1 MHSLLDAV
9 RIANIMDELASRLAV
24 EITPETET
32 VFVGIR
38 SRGVPLAH
46 RLASIMKEKH
56 GYALPVGSL
65 DITLYRDD
73 FHQRRR
79 WPTVKG
85 SQVPF
90 SIDDRRVILVDDV
103 LFTGRTV
110 VAALVALADL
120 GRPASIRLLTLVDRG
135 HRECPVQADYVGITI
150 PTAPGDRVNVRLR
163 ETDEVDEVVVL

>member
-1 MHSLLDAV
+1 MRALVDEKRFAQLLD
-9 RIANIMDELASRLAV
+9 ELTGRLAA
-24 EITPETET
+24 EISPETDT
-32 VFVGIR
+32 VIIGIR

-46 RLASIMKEKH
+46 RLADQLKKKH
-56 GYALPVGSL
+56 GKEIPVGSL

-79 WPTVKG
+79 WPVVKG
-85 SQVPF
+85 SEVPF

-110 VAALVALADL
+110 VAALTALADL
-120 GRPASIRLLTLVDRG
+120 GRPAIIRLVTLVDRG
-135 HRECPVQADYVGITI
+135 HRECPIQADYVGLTI
-150 PTAPGDRVNVRLR
+150 ATAPGDRINVRLK